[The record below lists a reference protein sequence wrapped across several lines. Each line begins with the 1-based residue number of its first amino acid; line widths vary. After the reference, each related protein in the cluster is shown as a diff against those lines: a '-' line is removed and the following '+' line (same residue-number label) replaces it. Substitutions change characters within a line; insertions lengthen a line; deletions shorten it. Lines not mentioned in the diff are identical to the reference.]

1 MQNQFSEN
9 PSRRALSQAILAAVA
24 ITFILLN
31 PALLSQDSNSG
42 STVAIQ
48 YGDLVDKSAITHS
61 GETVG
66 EIIPKLPRYTD
77 ELKGVV
83 QQYLEPFSILC
94 HDVLLSRIGPDSLP
108 LLNIIAH
115 YPVGSEQP
123 AWAALF
129 REGHYQLYYNK
140 DLIRLFIKGSDPAS
154 SFEIHQSVV
163 RHAIR
168 EVINS
173 EHTSIKNVEI
183 YAFEND
189 YAKSEIRLNTI
200 PTRFDVDSID
210 LAPRRKPM
218 DLAGIEEFLDQGVI
232 LKAVEV
238 DENSDL
244 LFYGKKAQ
252 PQTIAG
258 YPISL
263 SDIAVIY
270 RSVFHYGYNAPY
282 ISLDNHEDNRYAKVN
297 FGGHLENT
305 RAGYVVL
312 EADKLFKSLSTG
324 LDPNTHEL
332 IKARITEHVPDFL
345 TEDERQ
351 LVEQGGMGRTRIRY
365 WFYPDSIGTVTDG
378 NTGAVLTDQFLA
390 DAERMDA
397 NVDLSR
403 AVRETID
410 HLNDNFSQYE
420 NAENTYREL
429 SNIGGIMALVIWERE
444 MNMNERV
451 ELDDLL
457 SVRLP
462 AFSTPDK
469 TKKMLAV
476 TAMAYPDGEV
486 LTDQSVRERTS
497 VYHISHL
504 LDQCSA
510 STTDDEFLE
519 IANAFTSGID
529 IYDLAPL
536 AYKEMRADVE
546 RYDSLL
552 ALSES
557 EVQALVAEIDSIRKT
572 LDRSDSDAV
581 NRLNELID
589 RYNIL
594 LESRE
599 PYLSARNELA
609 DQLNNAQLTRRS
621 IASVGG
627 GISLRPSDFKRVT
640 HNAGAPILKE
650 ISDFKSRVETAGGH
664 AVEGDW
670 IRSGSGSR
678 GSPPPDTPP
687 PTGLPHHPYGHPDE
701 ADSPQEAI
709 QVSASVT
716 FSSDRRDWLL
726 EISVNDY
733 LDIIEFS
740 IDANMLRVKHS
751 GPAIDANG
759 EISFDG
765 KVVRF
770 YRLH

>member
-1 MQNQFSEN
+1 MQNRFSESS
-9 PSRRALSQAILAAVA
+9 SRRSLSQVILAAVA
-24 ITFILLN
+24 VTFILLN
-31 PALLSQDSNSG
+31 PALLSQDDGSG
-42 STVAIQ
+42 STVTIQ
-48 YGDLVDKSAITHS
+48 YGDLVDKSALTHS
-61 GETVG
+61 GETVD

-77 ELKGVV
+77 ELKGAV

-94 HDVLLSRIGPDSLP
+94 HDVLLSEIGPDSLP
-108 LLNIIAH
+108 LLNILAR

-129 REGHYQLYYNK
+129 REGHYQLYSNTN
-140 DLIRLFIKGSDPAS
+140 LIRLFVKGTDPTS

-173 EHTSIKNVEI
+173 NHTSIEHVEI

-189 YAKSEIRLNTI
+189 YANTEIRLNTI
-200 PTRFDVDSID
+200 PARFGVDSID
-210 LAPRRKPM
+210 LSARRQPIN
-218 DLAGIEEFLDQGVI
+218 LAGIEEFLDQGVS

-238 DENSDL
+238 DESNDL
-244 LFYGKKAQ
+244 YFYGKKAQ

-305 RAGYVVL
+305 RTGHVVL

-332 IKARITEHVPDFL
+332 IKTTITEHVPDFL

-351 LVEQGGMGRTRIRY
+351 LLEQGGMGRTRIRY

-378 NTGAVLTDQFLA
+378 TVGAVLADQFLA
-390 DAERMDA
+390 DAERMD
-397 NVDLSR
+397 VKVSLSK

-420 NAENTYREL
+420 NAENTFREL
-429 SNIGGIMALVIWERE
+429 SNVGGIMALVIWLKE

-451 ELDDLL
+451 ELDALL

-462 AFSTPDK
+462 AFTTPNK

-476 TAMAYPDGEV
+476 TAMAYPDGVV
-486 LTDQSVRERTS
+486 LTDQSISGRTS
-497 VYHISHL
+497 VYYISHL

-519 IANAFTSGID
+519 VANVFTSGID
-529 IYDLAPL
+529 TYELAPSS
-536 AYKEMRADVE
+536 YREMRADMD
-546 RYDSLL
+546 RYDSLI

-557 EVQALVAEIDSIRKT
+557 EVQALDAEIDSIRNT

-581 NRLNELID
+581 NRLNGLVDRFNSLIK
-589 RYNIL
+589 
-594 LESRE
+594 SRE
-599 PYLSARNELA
+599 PYLNARNELA
-609 DQLNNAQLTRRS
+609 DRLNDAQLTRRS

-627 GISLRPSDFKRVT
+627 GISLRPSDFKKVA
-640 HNAGAPILKE
+640 HNASAPILKE
-650 ISDFKSRVETAGGH
+650 IAEIKSRSEADEGH
-664 AVEGDW
+664 AAKGDW
-670 IRSGSGSR
+670 IRSGSGS
-678 GSPPPDTPP
+678 GGPPPERS
-687 PTGLPHHPYGHPDE
+687 GHPE
-701 ADSPQEAI
+701 ESSHGHGHSNEPDSLQALL
-709 QVSASVT
+709 QDSSSVT
-716 FSSDRRDWLL
+716 YSSDRRDWHMR
-726 EISVNDY
+726 ISVNDY
-733 LDIIEFS
+733 FDIIEFS
-740 IDANMLRVKHS
+740 IDANVLRVKHS
-751 GPAIDANG
+751 APAIDANG
-759 EISFDG
+759 EISTDG
-765 KVVRF
+765 RVIRF
-770 YRLH
+770 YKLH